1 VTHTLQY
8 LMKRRM
14 HSAFVGRQEQLAF
27 FRRNLQYKVEDD
39 RRCFVINVSGQGG
52 VGKTWLLRR
61 FEDSAHKFN
70 AVTAWTDEREDD
82 VPGVMGDI
90 AEQFE
95 TQGYPLTAFAD
106 RYRLYRQGWREIE
119 TDPEI
124 LSVFSTRLGRGVVKA
139 GLDLARRVLGLTDP
153 DTELVPQEPLVEKGG
168 RFVAFVVRKLKDK
181 DLAHL
186 VLQPVEI
193 LTPLFLAGLRE
204 VAEKHPL
211 AFFFDAYERTES
223 FLDPW
228 LRALLEGQY
237 GDVPANIFLF
247 VAGRH
252 ELDRNDWAPYE
263 GLLARLRLDPFTE
276 EEARAYLGRQGVD
289 DERVVEAILALSGRL
304 PLLVVTLAAESPDD
318 PARVGDPSGTAV
330 ERFLKWVADDRR
342 RQVALDAALPR
353 RFDRDVVA
361 VLVGEEEAGALFA
374 WLKSMPFVEKREVEW
389 VYHEVV
395 RAQMLRSKRQESPQ
409 GWAGLHGRLAG
420 YYEGLRDGLGLDET
434 AGWRNDDWQ
443 GYALEGLYHR
453 LCRSPRG
460 EVAAALNGFVAA
472 WEAGRSFARRWVGVV
487 GQAGEDAGS
496 EMVAGWGRRL
506 REGVEAYE
514 EDRYQETAEMFSA
527 LLEQVDLE
535 VPWRAAALVHR
546 GEAYRRMGRY
556 AEALSDLDRAIEL
569 KSRDSRAIAVRGEI
583 YRRMGRYEEAL
594 ADFDRVVELDPDYI
608 GAIASRGETCG
619 QMGRYEEAL
628 TDFDRAIELD
638 PDEVSYIA
646 GRGETYR
653 RMGRYEEA
661 LTDFD
666 RAIELDPDYIGA
678 IASRGEIYRLMGRY
692 EEALADFDRAI
703 ALKPDYDW
711 AIDSRGRTYRR
722 MGRYEEAL
730 GWYDKARAIRE
741 ELGDRAGL
749 ATSYNNIGLVHKAR
763 GAYDEALGWYEKSLA
778 IQEALGDRAG
788 LAGSYINIGEVHYAR
803 GAYEEAVG
811 WFRKSLATSEE
822 LGDRAGLATSY
833 NNIGMIHKARGA
845 YEEALGWY
853 EKSLAIQEAL
863 GDRAGL
869 AGSYNNIGLV
879 HKARGAYEEAL
890 GWYDKALAIR
900 EELGDRAGLAR
911 SYNNIGAVHHAR
923 GAYEAALGWFHK
935 SLAIQEELGD
945 RAGLARSYNNI
956 GMIHKARG
964 AYEAALGWYEKSLA
978 IQEELGDR
986 AGLAGSYNNIGMIY
1000 KVRGAYEEAVG
1011 WYEKSLAIREA
1022 LGDRAG
1028 LARTLH
1034 NVAWVAWAQGELH
1047 RALGLFRRSRD
1058 LYAALGLSKKVAEKE
1073 EMIAQIRAQ
1082 LSRGQHDIDRGG
1094 GY

>member
-1 VTHTLQY
+1 MTHTLQY

-330 ERFLKWVADDRR
+330 ERFLWWVADDRQ

-361 VLVGEEEAGALFA
+361 VLAGEEEAGALFA
-374 WLKSMPFVEKREVEW
+374 WLKGRPFVEERREAGW

-395 RAQMLRSKRQESPQ
+395 RAQMLRCKRRESPR
-409 GWAGLHGRLAG
+409 GWAGLHGRLVE
-420 YYEGLRDGLGLDET
+420 YYEGLRDGLGLDEK
-434 AGWRNDDWQ
+434 AGRRDEDWQ

-472 WEAGRSFARRWVGVV
+472 WEAHVVFAWRWAGVV

-496 EMVAGWGRRL
+496 EVVAGWGRRL
-506 REGVEAYE
+506 REGVESLAG
-514 EDRYQETAEMFSA
+514 DRYGEAARMFSA
-527 LLEQVDLE
+527 LLEGSGLE
-535 VPWRAAALVHR
+535 ARWRAAVLGRR
-546 GEAYRRMGRY
+546 GETYR
-556 AEALSDLDRAIEL
+556 LT
-569 KSRDSRAIAVRGEI
+569 
-583 YRRMGRYEEAL
+583 GRYEEAL
-594 ADFDRVVELDPDYI
+594 ADFDRAIELDPDYAW
-608 GAIASRGETCG
+608 AIANRGEAYEAL
-619 QMGRYEEAL
+619 GRYEEAL
-628 TDFDRAIELD
+628 ADFDRAMEFDPDLDWAIASRGQVYEALGRYEEALADFERAIEIDPDYDWAIASRGRTYRLMGRNEEALADFERAMELD
-638 PDEVSYIA
+638 PDYASYIA
-646 GRGETYR
+646 GRGET
-653 RMGRYEEA
+653 
-661 LTDFD
+661 
-666 RAIELDPDYIGA
+666 
-678 IASRGEIYRLMGRY
+678 YRLMGRY
-692 EEALADFDRAI
+692 EEALADLDRAI

-711 AIDSRGRTYRR
+711 AIDSRGRTYRQMGR
-722 MGRYEEAL
+722 YEESLADFDRAIELKADYAWAIAGRGETYRQMGCYEEALADLDRAIALKPDYDWAIAYRGRTYRQMGRYEEAL
-730 GWYDKARAIRE
+730 ADFERAIA
-741 ELGDRAGL
+741 LDPDYAW
-749 ATSYNNIGLVHKAR
+749 AIASR
-763 GAYDEALGWYEKSLA
+763 GETYWQTG
-778 IQEALGDRAG
+778 R
-788 LAGSYINIGEVHYAR
+788 
-803 GAYEEAVG
+803 
-811 WFRKSLATSEE
+811 
-822 LGDRAGLATSY
+822 
-833 NNIGMIHKARGA
+833 
-845 YEEALGWY
+845 YEEALADF
-853 EKSLAIQEAL
+853 ERAMELEPDDAL
-863 GDRAGL
+863 HIA
-869 AGSYNNIGLV
+869 S
-879 HKARGAYEEAL
+879 RGVTYRLMGRYEEAL
-890 GWYDKALAIR
+890 ADFERAM
-900 EELGDRAGLAR
+900 ELDPDDASYIADRGETYHLMER
-911 SYNNIGAVHHAR
+911 
-923 GAYEAALGWFHK
+923 
-935 SLAIQEELGD
+935 
-945 RAGLARSYNNI
+945 
-956 GMIHKARG
+956 
-964 AYEAALGWYEKSLA
+964 
-978 IQEELGDR
+978 
-986 AGLAGSYNNIGMIY
+986 
-1000 KVRGAYEEAVG
+1000 YEEALADFDRALEVEPNNA
-1011 WYEKSLAIREA
+1011 WYLYDRALTRQALGQADCAQADLVAAVRRARGVYKESPQDWKNVFNLALYYLAAGEAEEADRLYREA
-1022 LGDRAG
+1022 LAG
-1028 LARTLH
+1028 GAASFLVHMAI
-1034 NVAWVAWAQGELH
+1034 
-1047 RALGLFRRSRD
+1047 RD
-1058 LYAALGLSKKVAEKE
+1058 LDDFLVLFPEHAHA
-1073 EMIAQIRAQ
+1073 RAVRRLLRAHLQ
-1082 LSRGQHDIDRGG
+1082 EVEL
-1094 GY
+1094 